1 MMAISMNKWAL
12 LTDDERVAYVQAG
25 KITAKPVMGIRSDA
39 KVNEDDGDSCFV
51 QFRAYSRSI
60 LFGYGD
66 TEQDAIRHAYKNLS
80 EYMGKLPS

>member
-1 MMAISMNKWAL
+1 MAVSMKKWLAM
-12 LTDDERVAYVQAG
+12 TDVERVAFVQAG
-25 KITAKPVMGIRSDA
+25 KITAQPVMGIRSDA
-39 KVNEDDGDSCFV
+39 KVNEDDGDSGFV

-80 EYMGKLPS
+80 VYMGKFPSE

>member
-1 MMAISMNKWAL
+1 MAVSMKKWLAM
-12 LTDDERVAYVQAG
+12 TEDDRVAFVQSG

-39 KVNEDDGDSCFV
+39 KVNEDDGDSGFV

-80 EYMGKLPS
+80 VYMGKLPSE